1 VPLAQRQL
9 CLQCPARRWCLATA
23 IETGS
28 QGYWAGTTAA
38 QRRALCRDGQIS
50 LEHAEGQQPV
60 PAEPTHL
67 PGQGSMR
74 SYRRDRCRCPECKR
88 CNADAKFIERSKQ
101 PPRGTAAATVPVAA

>member
-28 QGYWAGTTAA
+28 QGIGRGPTAA
-38 QRRALCRDGQIS
+38 QRRALRRDGQIS
-50 LEHAEGQQPV
+50 LEHAGEQQPV
-60 PAEPTHL
+60 TAEPTHL

-88 CNADAKFIERSKQ
+88 CNADAKFLERNRH
-101 PPRGTAAATVPVAA
+101 PPGGTVAAVWVAA